1 MIFAFR
7 IGNSV
12 PSENSTQPKVLKQN
26 DNKNRPN
33 EWRGKA
39 MYSQYVQ
46 QIEDKGK
53 SNAWKWLRKSKL
65 KECTEALTCSAQEQT
80 LNYVKF
86 CIDKTGESTLCRVCR
101 VENKTLSHIASEC
114 KILSQ
119 IEYKK
124 RHDKVCRYIH
134 YGPCEKHG
142 FQGAQEWY

>member
-1 MIFAFR
+1 
-7 IGNSV
+7 
-12 PSENSTQPKVLKQN
+12 
-26 DNKNRPN
+26 
-33 EWRGKA
+33 